1 MANRLSP
8 PQAETEERA
17 RYEARMTLIEH
28 LDELRVRIFKVLVA
42 FILAAIVCG
51 YFYNPIL
58 DLLLE
63 PAPSLDGNLNFTAP
77 AEAFFTTV
85 KLALWAAFVLT
96 VPVLLYQGWA
106 FAAPAVGDVGRVVT
120 YIIIALASSLFL
132 AGVVFGYLVVL
143 PVAMDFLLNWGGGRF
158 NPLITGREYLS
169 FSTRL
174 LLAFGVAFEMPAATY
189 VGAKLGL
196 IDAPMLRKYRRHS
209 LVIIAIAS
217 AMLTPPDPFSMVLMM
232 IPLFGLYE
240 LSILIARLVNPVS
253 AASELDLPDDPDENG
268 YRERDDRDL

>member
-8 PQAETEERA
+8 PRAENENSA

-51 YFYNPIL
+51 YFYSPIL
-58 DLLLE
+58 NLLLE
-63 PAPSLDGNLNFTAP
+63 PSSLEELQFTAP

-143 PVAMDFLLNWGGGRF
+143 PVAMDFLLNWNEGLF
-158 NPLITGREYLS
+158 NPLITGKEYLS

-174 LLAFGVAFEMPAATY
+174 LLAFGIAFEMPAATY
-189 VGAKLGL
+189 VGAKLEL
-196 IDAPMLRKYRRHS
+196 IDAPMLRTYRKHC
-209 LVIIAIAS
+209 LVVIAIAS
-217 AMLTPPDPFSMVLMM
+217 AMLTPPDPLSMILMM

-240 LSILIARLVNPVS
+240 LSIFIARFVNPVS
-253 AASELDLPDDPDENG
+253 ASSEPDLPDDPDENG